1 MRQPLPDE
9 IARELEELGL
19 ELTLSARDRV
29 LNALR
34 DAQSSL
40 GRTVRQ
46 FEIDERCKGIPR
58 GTVSSSLHELKAKG
72 LAATAGTGFWYARPQ
87 R

>member
-9 IARELEELGL
+9 IARELEELGI
-19 ELTLSARDRV
+19 EMTLSAGDRV
-29 LNALR
+29 LGALR
-34 DAQSSL
+34 DAQDSL

-46 FEIDERCKGIPR
+46 SEIAARCNGIPR
-58 GTVSSSLHELKAKG
+58 GTISSSLHELKARG

-87 R
+87 K